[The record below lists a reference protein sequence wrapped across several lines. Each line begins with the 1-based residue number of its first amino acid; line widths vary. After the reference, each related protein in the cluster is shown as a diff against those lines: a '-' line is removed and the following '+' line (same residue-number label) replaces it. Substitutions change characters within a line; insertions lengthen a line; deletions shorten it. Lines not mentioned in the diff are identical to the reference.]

1 MPFSP
6 VHPARRFRVKTSNR
20 AAAEPP
26 ARARLRSNKPTP
38 SPNSSQVSYAF
49 YPRIVL
55 QTPIS
60 KGRPAN
66 LIWTKYTRQE
76 IESITGQIRVLDE
89 YIDFGAEKLRYWHSN
104 FRPLVDNLWVRIRQL
119 NLKHSGQD
127 SQLKLCPSSNAT
139 NAADRSAALRGRVP
153 LHTPVIASAAGA
165 AYL

>member
-55 QTPIS
+55 QTPINTFTY
-60 KGRPAN
+60 GQWTFVATDAN
-66 LIWTKYTRQE
+66 GNIYQSEAFGTDLNAPPTTLGISTYAGVTINGTAGGVYRIQCSTDLDTWQTLKIPCCLTALTFGLIPVQRC
-76 IESITGQIRVLDE
+76 LD
-89 YIDFGAEKLRYWHSN
+89 
-104 FRPLVDNLWVRIRQL
+104 
-119 NLKHSGQD
+119 
-127 SQLKLCPSSNAT
+127 
-139 NAADRSAALRGRVP
+139 
-153 LHTPVIASAAGA
+153 
-165 AYL
+165 